1 MQFYLHFSVHNLT
14 LPLAYSYPLQS
25 MLYRLMYPDPAYSA
39 EIHNA
44 GHSDGHRAFKLF
56 CFGPLMG
63 PHRIDRDRKEITF
76 FSEVLLEVRTPD
88 PRLAVVWRTAL
99 EPGLELELRGQPLV
113 LDGVEADQQAI
124 AASQCQ
130 IRAVSPILA
139 YRSYEEAGVR
149 HMKCY
154 TPLDPEF
161 QELVVQNFQGKYRAL
176 TGREPGALELTALA
190 VGARDKVV
198 TQHKGTRLTGWRG
211 RYLLRGDAE
220 ALSFLYDAGLGA
232 KNAAGFGLFHL
243 LEG

>member
-39 EIHNA
+39 QIHDA
-44 GHSDGHRAFKLF
+44 GHSDGRRAFKLF

-63 PHRIDRDRKEITF
+63 PHRVDRDRKEITF
-76 FSEVLLEVRTPD
+76 FSQVLLEVRTPD
-88 PRLAVVWRTAL
+88 PRLAMVWRAAL

-113 LDGVEADQQAI
+113 LDGVEPDQQAV
-124 AASQCQ
+124 AVSRCQ
-130 IRAVSPILA
+130 IQAVSPILA

-149 HMKCY
+149 KMKCY

-161 QELVVQNFQGKYRAL
+161 QALVVQNFQGKYRAL
-176 TGREPGALELTALA
+176 TGREPGALALTALA

-198 TQHKGTRLTGWRG
+198 TRHKGTWLTGWRG
-211 RYLLRGDAE
+211 RYLLRGDPE

>member
-39 EIHNA
+39 QIHNA
-44 GHSDGHRAFKLF
+44 GHSDGHRSFKLF